1 MEGVEG
7 WKEREEDAFS
17 GAQVNRMENLY
28 FSSVKQEN
36 VTEGVVNVACSV
48 FGVREQGEGRGD
60 EGRGGRGRRE
70 RSNLNYPY
78 HPKIYPPF

>member
-48 FGVREQGEGRGD
+48 FGGEGA
-60 EGRGGRGRRE
+60 GGG
-70 RSNLNYPY
+70 
-78 HPKIYPPF
+78 